1 VRRGPTHRPGQP
13 CLACHSEGG
22 QASAVFSVAGTVF
35 ADANST
41 KPVDGVAVYLIDTD
55 GVVFTASTNC
65 VGNFYVRPAEFSP
78 HYPLWVTMR
87 TGKVQRDMESP
98 AYREGGCAACHIDPR
113 SPSSAGHVYM
123 IDDPTVETLP
133 PSGCN

>member
-1 VRRGPTHRPGQP
+1 
-13 CLACHSEGG
+13 
-22 QASAVFSVAGTVF
+22 VFSVAGTVF

-41 KPVDGVAVYLIDTD
+41 KPVDSVNVILIDAD
-55 GVVFTASTNC
+55 GTVFTASTNC
-65 VGNFYVRPAEFSP
+65 AGNFYVAPKDFSP
-78 HYPLWVTMR
+78 HYPMWVTMR
-87 TGKVQRDMESP
+87 LAKVQRDMESP
-98 AYREGGCAACHIDPR
+98 AYREGSCAACHVDPR